1 MSNNIFV
8 LFFILLIVYLLLNK
22 QQNINKPKETYLS
35 YYPNQ
40 GTGLFTKLIG
50 IASVVGLCIIS
61 NKNFKSK

>member
-22 QQNINKPKETYLS
+22 QQYINKLKESYLS